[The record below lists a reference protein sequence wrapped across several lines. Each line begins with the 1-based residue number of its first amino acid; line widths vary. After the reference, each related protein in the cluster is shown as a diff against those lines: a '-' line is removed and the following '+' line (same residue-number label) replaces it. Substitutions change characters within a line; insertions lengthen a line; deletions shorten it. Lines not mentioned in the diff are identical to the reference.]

1 MITKFELT
9 ERQQKEIQ
17 EWMDTIKK
25 VFGEY
30 GSYDYTFSPN
40 GIGVG
45 LIVYSHAAKVEKDFS
60 NVEDW

>member
-17 EWMDTIKK
+17 EWMDAIKK

-40 GIGVG
+40 GIGTG